1 MSSAQRA
8 AFSHR
13 HCADLSL
20 NGKARYFSVPTG
32 GQSITQGHIA
42 MVFTLLSLFL
52 ITVTFMIDSCAPQRA
67 MAGASSRCSY
77 GQGWVCASAGR
88 R

>member
-1 MSSAQRA
+1 VC
-8 AFSHR
+8 AFPR
-13 HCADLSL
+13 GHCADLSP
-20 NGKARYFSVPTG
+20 NGKLHYFSLPTG

-52 ITVTFMIDSCAPQRA
+52 ITVTFMIDSCALQRA

-77 GQGWVCASAGR
+77 GQGWVCAIAGLR
-88 R
+88 